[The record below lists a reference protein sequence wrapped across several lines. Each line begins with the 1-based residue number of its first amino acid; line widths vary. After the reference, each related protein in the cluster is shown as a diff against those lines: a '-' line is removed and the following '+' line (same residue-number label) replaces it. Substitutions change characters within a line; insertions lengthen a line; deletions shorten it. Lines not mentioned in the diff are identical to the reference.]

1 MTRYRV
7 ILQGTAHV
15 EQVQDVE
22 ADTPE
27 EAANLAADN
36 DNNHVWHYTDIHSIE
51 QAQVS
56 DHYTHELL
64 DIVEVK
70 RE

>member
-7 ILQGTAHV
+7 VLYGTAV
-15 EQVQDVE
+15 VKQVQDVE

-36 DNNHVWHYTDIHSIE
+36 DNNHVWKYDGIRSIE
-51 QAQVS
+51 QAQVI
-56 DHYTHELL
+56 DYYTSRLL
-64 DIVEVK
+64 GVIEVE

>member
-7 ILQGTAHV
+7 ILQGIAHV
-15 EQVQDVE
+15 RQAQDIE

-36 DNNHVWHYTDIHSIE
+36 DGNHVWHYESIHSIE
-51 QAQVS
+51 QAHIV

-64 DIVEVK
+64 EIIEVK